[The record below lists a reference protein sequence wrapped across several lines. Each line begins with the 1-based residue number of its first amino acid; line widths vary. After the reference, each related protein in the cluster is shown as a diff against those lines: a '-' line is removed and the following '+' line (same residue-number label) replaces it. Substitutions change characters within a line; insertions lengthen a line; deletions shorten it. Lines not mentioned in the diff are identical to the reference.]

1 MPPFSTPTLLFFSAE
16 MRAFVH
22 NGVFLIRAFP
32 EHLSVFSLCVVLG
45 LEQGGLFFQLVGSG
59 RQPVHVQVLEGQR

>member
-1 MPPFSTPTLLFFSAE
+1 MPPLPTPTLLFFSAE

-32 EHLSVFSLCVVLG
+32 EHLSV
-45 LEQGGLFFQLVGSG
+45 GSHLLY
-59 RQPVHVQVLEGQR
+59 PDKDKENFNI